1 LLKDKIQN
9 INILFINSVMN
20 NNKLFHLN
28 KFRKIKNNSYQK
40 KENCE
45 KNSGKWGMNYITNP
59 KFKTF
64 DHKNYTAGD
73 YEDFNQYGV
82 LSTLYYL
89 SNDDYKI
96 NNNILLKNNNEIFK
110 LYKDIDIESILNTFT
125 YMFEKMKK
133 GIFVIIH
140 NNKLALFLPFSNYYY
155 INNWY
160 NKIYFSLQEK
170 KLLNENEYE
179 KIQDILRKNIF
190 EFMENHP
197 EQYPRDKK
205 RKINLNRKKWHA
217 NNCVFRNEFPIYEG
231 DLNVELFKNMIS
243 ELCKNRKIPN
253 VQFFINYRDSPILKK
268 NLTEPYHHLF
278 DSKNVP
284 IEKEYQFKKFCPIL
298 SQSITNDYADILIP
312 TNDDWLMNSSKIFT
326 NNCSNSYTFNKF
338 ENLQLNWK
346 KKKNICV
353 FRGSATGCGMSI
365 TNNMRLKAAQ
375 ISLEYPTLLDA
386 GITDW
391 KPRDKKYSGEPIK
404 IINPNDFKFTL
415 VDGLTR
421 QEQSEYKYI
430 LNIEGYVSAFR
441 LSSELRMNSVVL
453 LCESD
458 YKMWYSDSLVEY
470 EHYVPVKKDLSN
482 LIDQINWCKKNDKK
496 CEKIASNAL
505 QFYEKYLT
513 KDALFDYMQK
523 CMINIYLNRNLKN
536 PLIIKKVKKN
546 VAVIVC
552 FRDPGN
558 NSRNKQKEMF
568 IKFMNAILPNLFNY
582 HIFIIEQSP
591 EGGFNIG
598 KLKNIGY
605 IEASKLDNFD
615 HYIFSDVDMI
625 PGYNLLKYY
634 QKKPTNLI
642 CLAAQGTRYKNK
654 NKIIYGGKND
664 TLKNKMKNKPFT
676 GGVISVT
683 KKIFEKIN
691 GYPNNFRNW
700 GGEDDSLLIRMVD
713 SKLNKL
719 EYPKIGGVIDIEK
732 NNTGKSKK
740 ILNKLAELE
749 KNSSMEYQ
757 KYEKLII
764 DFNQWKSNG
773 INSLLYKTLK
783 TKKINSYTTQITVD
797 LLYKEEE
804 KQYPYLYPKKE
815 NMSNNNY
822 KKFKKDCLTKLFEYY
837 NKIEII

>member
-1 LLKDKIQN
+1 
-9 INILFINSVMN
+9 MN
-20 NNKLFHLN
+20 NNKLFNLN
-28 KFRKIKNNSYQK
+28 KFRKFKNNYYEK

-45 KNSGKWGMNYITNP
+45 KNAGKWGMNYITNP

-89 SNDDYKI
+89 SQDNTKI
-96 NNNILLKNNNEIFK
+96 NNNILKKSNNDIFK

-133 GIFVIIH
+133 GIFIIIH
-140 NNKLALFLPFSNYYY
+140 NNKLALFLPFSNFHY

-160 NKIYFSLQEK
+160 DKIYFSLEEK
-170 KLLNENEYE
+170 KLLDENDYD
-179 KIQDILRKNIF
+179 KIQDKLRKNILD
-190 EFMENHP
+190 FMKDHP

-217 NNCVFRNEFPIYEG
+217 NNCVFRNEWPSYEG

-243 ELCKNRKIPN
+243 ELCKNRTIPN

-278 DSKNVP
+278 DSKDIN
-284 IEKEYQFKKFCPIL
+284 IEKEYKFKKFCPIL
-298 SQSITNDYADILIP
+298 SQSVTDDYADILMP
-312 TNDDWLMNSSKIFT
+312 TNDDWLINSSKIFT
-326 NNCSNSYTFNKF
+326 NQCSNSYTKNKF
-338 ENLQLNWK
+338 EKLQLNWK

-365 TNNMRLKAAQ
+365 DNNMRLKAAQ
-375 ISLEYPTLLDA
+375 LSLEHPKLLDA

-391 KPRDKKYSGEPIK
+391 KPRDKKYINEPIK
-404 IINPNDFKFTL
+404 IINPDDFKFKL
-415 VDGLTR
+415 VDGLSR

-441 LSSELRMNSVVL
+441 LSSELKMNSVVL
-453 LCESD
+453 ICESD

-496 CEKIASNAL
+496 CEKIASNGL
-505 QFYEKYLT
+505 LFYEKYLT

-536 PLIIKKVKKN
+536 PLVIKKVKKN

-558 NSRNKQKEMF
+558 NTRNKQKEIF
-568 IKFMNAILPNLFNY
+568 VKALSTIFPKLFDF

-598 KLKNIGY
+598 KLKNIGFV
-605 IEASKLDNFD
+605 EANKVGKFD

-625 PGYNLLKYY
+625 PGYDLLKYY
-634 QKKPTNLI
+634 QKKPTHPI
-642 CLAAQGTRYKNK
+642 TLAAIGTRYRRQFINISDKPLW
-654 NKIIYGGKND
+654 D
-664 TLKNKMKNKPFT
+664 KPFT
-676 GGVISVT
+676 GGAISFS
-683 KKIFEKIN
+683 KKYFEKIN

-700 GGEDDSLLIRMVD
+700 GGEDDSLLIRMVNN
-713 SKLNKL
+713 KLLKL
-719 EYPKIGGVIDIEK
+719 EYPKLGSIIDIEK
-732 NNTGKSKK
+732 NNSGKHKNIKNKMNELKK
-740 ILNKLAELE
+740 NKT
-749 KNSSMEYQ
+749 MEYQ

-764 DFNQWKSNG
+764 DFTQWKNNG
-773 INSLLYKTLK
+773 LNTLLYKTLK
-783 TKKINSYTTQITVD
+783 SKKINNYTTQITVD
-797 LLYKEEE
+797 LKYNEEE
-804 KQYPYLYPKKE
+804 KKYPILYPKSN
-815 NMSNNNY
+815 NMSESNY
-822 KKFKKDCLTKLFEYY
+822 KKFKKNSSNKFKEYY
-837 NKIEII
+837 KKIQII